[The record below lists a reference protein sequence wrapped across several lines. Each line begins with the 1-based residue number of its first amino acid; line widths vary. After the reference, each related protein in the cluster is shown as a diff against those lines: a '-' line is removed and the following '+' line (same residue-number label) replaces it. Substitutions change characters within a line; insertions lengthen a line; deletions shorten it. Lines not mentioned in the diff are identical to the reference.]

1 MKPRILI
8 IDDDPF
14 TREAL
19 AAILQRVGYEVISL
33 EGGREGEVD
42 SLRQRF
48 QVAVLDYH
56 LPAINGLELARRL
69 KECRPE
75 LRIIMISAK
84 LPEGVELAGSS
95 VVDRFLAKP
104 FSKDAILEA
113 IGQFC
118 PPPAT

>member
-42 SLRQRF
+42 SLQQRF

-69 KECRPE
+69 KERRPE
-75 LRIIMISAK
+75 LRIIMISSE
-84 LPEGVELAGSS
+84 LPQGEELAGQI

-113 IGQFC
+113 IAQFC